1 MDQEALVHSAIEI
14 FKPVME
20 SATVF
25 AAHYAKACGRDVVLS
40 QDMHMGMM
48 YAARKITGKQVGSLF
63 PEIYEESESGTDSD
77 SDGDSDSGSWETV
90 DDDELVWSRYEGQDE
105 QALAMNACADSWDEW
120 EPESPAECALKN
132 AIDKMEQN

>member
-1 MDQEALVHSAIEI
+1 MDQEAVIHSAIEI

-63 PEIYEESESGTDSD
+63 PEIYEEDESDEDDS
-77 SDGDSDSGSWETV
+77 SSGSWETAS
-90 DDDELVWSRYEGQDE
+90 DEELVWTRYDGQDD
-105 QALAMNACADSWDEW
+105 QTALDMNACADTWAEW
-120 EPESPAECALKN
+120 EPETPAEHALKN
-132 AIDKMEQN
+132 AVDKMEQN